1 MAMTMVENVDL
12 DLTAL
17 SDRLSRSAFRR
28 RFRLREPELGYLHRK
43 GLDAVLKHA
52 AEFIEQRLAPAEPAN
67 DGKQTPFRHHPVFI
81 AQHATATCCRGCL
94 EQWHSIQKGRPLT
107 LEEKAYILRVLKA
120 WLGNQAS
127 HVDAATPVQAE
138 LDFGDPDSP

>member
-1 MAMTMVENVDL
+1 MADKT

-17 SDRLSRSAFRR
+17 FERLSGSAFRR
-28 RFRLREPELGYLHRK
+28 RFRLLEPERGYLHRK

-52 AEFIEQRLAPAEPAN
+52 AEFIEQRLAPAVPAN

-94 EQWHSIQKGRPLT
+94 EQWHSIQKGSALT
-107 LEEKAYILRVLKA
+107 PEEKEYILWVLKT

-127 HVDAATPVQAE
+127 SDDAPTPVQAE

>member
-1 MAMTMVENVDL
+1 MATAMADKA
-12 DLTAL
+12 DLTGL
-17 SDRLSRSAFRR
+17 FDRLSRSAFRR
-28 RFRLREPELGYLHRK
+28 RFRLLEPERDYLRRK
-43 GLDAVLKHA
+43 GLDKVLEHA

-107 LEEKAYILRVLKA
+107 QKEKEYILLVLKT

-127 HVDAATPVQAE
+127 PDDAPTPVQAE
-138 LDFGDPDSP
+138 LDFGDLDSH

>member
-1 MAMTMVENVDL
+1 MADKA
-12 DLTAL
+12 DLTGL
-17 SDRLSRSAFRR
+17 FDRLSRSAFRQ
-28 RFRLREPELGYLHRK
+28 RFRLLEPEWGYLRRK
-43 GLDAVLKHA
+43 GLDKVLEHA

-107 LEEKAYILRVLKA
+107 NKEKEYILLVLKT

-127 HVDAATPVQAE
+127 HDDALTPVQAE
-138 LDFGDPDSP
+138 LDFGDLDSH